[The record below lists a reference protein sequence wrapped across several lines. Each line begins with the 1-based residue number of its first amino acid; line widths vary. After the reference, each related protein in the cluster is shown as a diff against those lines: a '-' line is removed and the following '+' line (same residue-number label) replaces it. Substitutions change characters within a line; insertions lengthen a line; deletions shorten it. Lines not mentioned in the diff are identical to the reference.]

1 MFSFHKSF
9 LNESFLNIVK
19 SIPILQF
26 YANSDILSAICLKL
40 GIITILLIQ
49 KVSEVFEFFP
59 KLLLHL
65 ACVFCFLFLF
75 FFAGELGDREG
86 GRGGL

>member
-1 MFSFHKSF
+1 MKS
-9 LNESFLNIVK
+9 VT
-19 SIPILQF
+19 ILQL

-65 ACVFCFLFLF
+65 FSLCFLFLF
-75 FFAGELGDREG
+75 VCFVLFCFAGELRDKEG